1 MRLLLPLGYSVPV
14 RCGTWSGWHRGIP
27 SAVAAVLAAHSWHGV
42 GMKSG
47 WPVTGSWAPKAIA
60 ERIMMIFLLK
70 YLEVLIRLHVWRKI
84 LLTTCF
90 SLKQFMLIEK
100 RPKEKLNTAA
110 GHVIFFSNRH
120 GTFIGIL
127 MKYIPIKTLSP
138 PPAPST

>member
-1 MRLLLPLGYSVPV
+1 M
-14 RCGTWSGWHRGIP
+14 
-27 SAVAAVLAAHSWHGV
+27 AAVLAAHSWHGI